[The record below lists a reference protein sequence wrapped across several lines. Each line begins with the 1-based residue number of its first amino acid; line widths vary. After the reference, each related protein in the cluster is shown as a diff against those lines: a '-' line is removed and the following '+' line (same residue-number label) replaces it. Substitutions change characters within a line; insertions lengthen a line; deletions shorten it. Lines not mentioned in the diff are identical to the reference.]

1 MQFAKAGP
9 ETSIGSNSGIGCPP
23 LLALVFGEGVARSE
37 EPGRMNARPE
47 GAAGVPANKWAWE
60 RAFRDR
66 SMADGLTPTA
76 QHIGLLLSTYADG
89 NGERIRPTVETLV
102 RVSGRSRATV
112 HS

>member
-1 MQFAKAGP
+1 
-9 ETSIGSNSGIGCPP
+9 
-23 LLALVFGEGVARSE
+23 
-37 EPGRMNARPE
+37 MNDRPE
-47 GAAGVPANKWAWE
+47 RAAGAPANKWAWE
-60 RAFRDR
+60 RAFLDR

-112 HS
+112 HSALRALRSKGWLLQLSRGSGATKRASEYRLTVPPKV